1 MITRSAK
8 RAEQQINEDL
18 QESDGQGLD
27 SQINNEN
34 EQDEMADQTQVQRS
48 NSPIQDLVTPNTSPT
63 KKSKK
68 GKVDGHES
76 DDPLA
81 GQPEI
86 EKFSGDGDVEE
97 WVRYI
102 LAEFDKFKLSI
113 NKRYKSISS
122 LLIGDARM
130 WYFKNKR
137 HMPTFDDVIQGIL
150 ERYGKGE
157 RNQEPPSR
165 PLQDQAMQQQ
175 LEVMESLKTQMI
187 INSLEKLQKFS
198 GRSKQNV
205 SKWLSETERT
215 MNTFKLTDSEKLS
228 LVPTCLEADA
238 REWFYDQSIHTWTS
252 FVLKILTTFESS
264 GKADISFNRLRNYKQ
279 GLNQDVRQYY
289 FEIMKLCKEVNFV
302 MNDNTKLQYLKDGLK
317 PSLRFDVLL
326 KNPANTEEFLAY
338 AQKVEELKSLDERM
352 NTQDSNIQQKSNEPT
367 SVSTNTREIKSTNNV
382 RTNNF
387 QQTNQQ
393 SNQQSQQTNQQSNQQ
408 SQQTTPVTFE
418 RQGPPKRTY
427 ACYQCGDPSHF
438 YRNCPHFREWSH

>member
-1 MITRSAK
+1 MDTRSTK
-8 RAEQQINEDL
+8 RTGKQTNEDL
-18 QESDGQGLD
+18 QGLTMHVLAPE
-27 SQINNEN
+27 NVNEN
-34 EQDEMADQTQVQRS
+34 EQNTPADQVQEEGGKSPTQE
-48 NSPIQDLVTPNTSPT
+48 LVTPSTSPT
-63 KKSKK
+63 KNLNK

-122 LLIGDARM
+122 LLNGDARM

-137 HMPTFDDVIQGIL
+137 HMPTFDDFIQGIL
-150 ERYGKGE
+150 ERYGRGE
-157 RNQEPPSR
+157 QNHAPSSR
-165 PLQDQAMQQQ
+165 TFQDQAMQQQ

-205 SKWLSETERT
+205 SKWLGETERT
-215 MNTFKLTDSEKLS
+215 MNTFKLSDSEKLS

-238 REWFYDQSIHTWTS
+238 REWFYDQTIHTWTS

-264 GKADISFNRLRNYKQ
+264 GKADIAFNRLRNYKQ

-289 FEIMKLCKEVNFV
+289 FEIMKLCKDVNFV
-302 MNDNTKLQYLKDGLK
+302 MNDSTKLQYLKDGLK

-326 KNPANTEEFLAY
+326 KNPTNTEEFLAY

-352 NTQDSNIQQKSNEPT
+352 NTQESNIRQKSNDSI
-367 SVSTNTREIKSTNNV
+367 SVSTNTREIKSTNIV
-382 RTNNF
+382 RTNNP
-387 QQTNQQ
+387 QPTNQQ
-393 SNQQSQQTNQQSNQQ
+393 SNQQL
-408 SQQTTPVTFE
+408 QQTTPVTFE
-418 RQGPPKRTY
+418 RQDPPKKTY
-427 ACYQCGDPSHF
+427 ACYNCGDPSHF
-438 YRNCPHFREWSH
+438 YRNCPHFQEWSH